1 MKDYNWNFTLTESF
15 WETLKEVNKIQLST
29 SVLAISQALKD
40 VVPNYNPDGIKS
52 AMSEIVATQKV
63 WREAV
68 LPLRSVLEMIASAY
82 PTLKMDSTA
91 MAQSILSQVDTST
104 LRALRES
111 VSLAV
116 LAKADWSW
124 LSEVHTEET
133 TDDEHNAASNFDLE
147 SSVTQEVRAEMAA
160 DINQILA
167 DPNTMHVAS
176 QSKYL
181 QWKERNPGFAAF
193 FLNILFPILLLIA
206 DWGFSS
212 WQARST
218 KDSRVYEEPVS
229 TSSVVY
235 NITVENNIT
244 VIGDVPYYYEVEFI
258 NPETGE
264 LVTGYIYKGNII
276 AKEQDETELQEE
288 VTEPTEVAESVPD
301 AAVSQTEPVE

>member
-1 MKDYNWNFTLTESF
+1 MKDKNMTFTFPESYLA
-15 WETLKEVNKIQLST
+15 TLKELNKIQLSS
-29 SVLAISQALKD
+29 SVLAISQAWKD
-40 VVPNYNPDGIKS
+40 VVPNYKLDGVKS
-52 AMSEIVATQKV
+52 ALNEILATQKV
-63 WREAV
+63 WREMV
-68 LPLRSVLEMIASAY
+68 LPPSAISEMIAAAY
-82 PTLKMDSTA
+82 PKLKVDFPVLT
-91 MAQSILSQVDTST
+91 QSILAQVDFSA
-104 LRALRES
+104 LAALRES

-124 LSEVHTEET
+124 LSEVRTIEGK
-133 TDDEHNAASNFDLE
+133 DDEDNVTLNFAAE
-147 SSVTQEVRAEMAA
+147 SSVTQEVRTEMAA

-167 DPNTMHVAS
+167 DPNTMHVVS

-206 DWGFSS
+206 GWGFSC

-229 TSSVVY
+229 TSSIVY
-235 NITVENNIT
+235 NLTVENNIT

-276 AKEQDETELQEE
+276 AEEQGKTELQEE
-288 VTEPTEVAESVPD
+288 VTEATEVAESSPD
-301 AAVSQTEPVE
+301 AAESQTEPVE

>member
-1 MKDYNWNFTLTESF
+1 MKDKNMTFTFPESYLA
-15 WETLKEVNKIQLST
+15 TLKELNKIQLSS
-29 SVLAISQALKD
+29 SVLAISQAWKD
-40 VVPNYNPDGIKS
+40 VVPNYKLDGVKS
-52 AMSEIVATQKV
+52 ALNEILATQKV

-68 LPLRSVLEMIASAY
+68 LPLRSVSEMIASAY

-91 MAQSILSQVDTST
+91 MAQSILSQVDTSA
-104 LRALRES
+104 LMALRES
-111 VSLAV
+111 VSLAI

-133 TDDEHNAASNFDLE
+133 TDDEHDAASNFDLE
-147 SSVTQEVRAEMAA
+147 SSVTQEVREEMAA
-160 DINQILA
+160 DINQILT

-235 NITVENNIT
+235 NLTVENNIT

-258 NPETGE
+258 NPETEE

-276 AKEQDETELQEE
+276 AEEQGETELQEE
-288 VTEPTEVAESVPD
+288 VPEATEVAESVPD
-301 AAVSQTEPVE
+301 TSVRQTEPVE

>member
-1 MKDYNWNFTLTESF
+1 MKDKNMTFSFPESYLA
-15 WETLKEVNKIQLST
+15 TLKELNKIQLSS
-29 SVLAISQALKD
+29 SVLAISQAWKD
-40 VVPNYNPDGIKS
+40 VVPNYKLDGVKS
-52 AMSEIVATQKV
+52 ALNEILATQKV
-63 WREAV
+63 WREMV
-68 LPLRSVLEMIASAY
+68 LPPSAISEMIAAAY
-82 PTLKMDSTA
+82 PKLKVDFPVLT
-91 MAQSILSQVDTST
+91 QSILAQVDFS
-104 LRALRES
+104 ALAALKES

-229 TSSVVY
+229 T
-235 NITVENNIT
+235 
-244 VIGDVPYYYEVEFI
+244 
-258 NPETGE
+258 
-264 LVTGYIYKGNII
+264 
-276 AKEQDETELQEE
+276 
-288 VTEPTEVAESVPD
+288 
-301 AAVSQTEPVE
+301 